1 MLHRSAMGK
10 FWQQKAIDE
19 RRILTIMQKYSLD
32 QFLATLIANRDLDLA
47 EIENFLH
54 PKIKNTLPNP
64 LHLMDIEKA
73 VDRTIQAIED
83 GEMICIFADYDV
95 DGATSS
101 ALLKNII
108 RKLGNDPIV
117 YIPDRIKEGY
127 GPSANAV
134 KKLKDIGV
142 SLMITLDCG
151 SQSFD
156 ACAKAKELELDVIV
170 IDHHITGSKL
180 PEVHALVNPNRL
192 DETSNYGHLAAV
204 GVTFLFTVALISKLK
219 AQGNIKSHQVNLMD
233 YLDLVALGTICDVV
247 ALKNVNRAFVS
258 QGLKIIQNTKNI
270 GLRSL
275 IKVAGIS
282 EPISC
287 YHLGFVLGPRIN
299 AGGRVGKADT
309 GSKLLTAIDQEEAD
323 YLAERLQQYNQI
335 RQQIENENYLEALN
349 SYKSKGSD
357 SFVLVHGNWHPGVV
371 GLIAGKMK
379 ELYNIPSFA
388 ITTIDKNIAKG
399 SCRSIANVDIARIIL
414 EAKSLSI
421 LEEGGGH
428 AMAAGFAL
436 KAENIENF
444 VIFLQKELKNQVIDK
459 YNVVYHYDLNIT
471 ANSLNEDFL
480 NKIVSLS
487 PYGQHNHEP
496 IFLID
501 KLYLLRTKIVAEK
514 HISCS
519 FTQNSN
525 NGIGNKMLSAIAFN
539 STYNTV
545 GQILLSQNQ
554 AKELSII
561 ATVKNEFWNGKNRPK
576 IIIQDIII

>member
-1 MLHRSAMGK
+1 MLNRSAMGK
-10 FWQQKAIDE
+10 FWQQKAMDE

-32 QFLATLIANRDLDLA
+32 QFLATLVAHRDLELKD
-47 EIENFLH
+47 IEDFLN

-64 LHLMDIEKA
+64 LHLIDIEKA
-73 VDRTIQAIED
+73 LQRTIKAIDD
-83 GEMICIFADYDV
+83 GELICIFADYDV

-101 ALLKNII
+101 ALLKNIM
-108 RKLGNDPIV
+108 RQLGNDAIV

-127 GPSANAV
+127 GPSAKAV

-156 ACAKAKELELDVIV
+156 ACAKAKELGLDVIV

-180 PEVHALVNPNRL
+180 PDVFALVNPNRL
-192 DETSNYGHLAAV
+192 DETSDYGHLAAV
-204 GVTFLFTVALISKLK
+204 GVTFLFVVALLSKLK
-219 AQGNIKSHQVNLMD
+219 AQNYTKAHQINLLE

-258 QGLKIIQNTKNI
+258 QGLKIIQNTQNI

-275 IKVAGIS
+275 IKIASIS

-309 GSKLLTAIDQEEAD
+309 GSKLLTTTNQEEAD

-349 SYKSKGSD
+349 SYKAKSNEN
-357 SFVLVHGNWHPGVV
+357 FVLVHGNWHPGVV

-379 ELYNIPSFA
+379 ELHNIPSFA
-388 ITTIDKNIAKG
+388 ITTMDKNIAKG
-399 SCRSIANVDIARIIL
+399 SCRSIANVDIAGIIL
-414 EAKSLSI
+414 KAKSSNI

-428 AMAAGFAL
+428 AMAAGFSL
-436 KAENIENF
+436 KSENIENF
-444 VIFLQKELKNQVIDK
+444 SAFLQHELKNKIPDKTNVI
-459 YNVVYHYDLNIT
+459 YYYDLSIT
-471 ANSLNEDFL
+471 GNSLNEDFL
-480 NKIVSLS
+480 SKISSLA
-487 PYGQHNHEP
+487 PFGAHNHEP

-501 KLYLLRTKIVAEK
+501 KLYLFSTKLVAEK
-514 HISCS
+514 HISCN

-525 NGIGNKMLSAIAFN
+525 NGIGNKMLSAVAFN
-539 STYNTV
+539 AAYNTM

-561 ATVKNEFWNGKNRPK
+561 ATIKNEFWKGQSRPK